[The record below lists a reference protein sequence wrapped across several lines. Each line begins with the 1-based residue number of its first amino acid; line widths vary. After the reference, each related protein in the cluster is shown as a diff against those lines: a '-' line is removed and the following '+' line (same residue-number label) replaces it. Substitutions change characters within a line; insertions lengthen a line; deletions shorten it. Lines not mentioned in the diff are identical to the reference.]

1 MSLPSHSANI
11 VSLQRHAICA
21 LMTFLRW
28 LARCEGALYL
38 RLVWDNSVMGRMEAD
53 TDRKAT
59 ETN

>member
-1 MSLPSHSANI
+1 
-11 VSLQRHAICA
+11 
-21 LMTFLRW
+21 MTFLRQ